1 MSVIDPRIAK
11 RRHTVAEH
19 GARRRLRSMIV
30 AAVLLGLVG
39 LGWWAT
45 QSELLDIDTI
55 VFGDP
60 ARADVP
66 GALSAAGV
74 AEGTPLLTA
83 ILAADEIES
92 FLEANPWVS
101 GATVN
106 VLFPGR
112 IEIDVVERSP
122 AAAVADEFG
131 GWNLVAGDLTRL
143 GPAGDGAEGLAR
155 IDDPSIVAESLA
167 FLAVLGDGAD
177 TTLSLVAG
185 EVWVD
190 RAGVV
195 ARLGRPSDME
205 SKAAAFLALLSA
217 EIPEGWA
224 INLIAP
230 SRPALFEL
238 EG

>member
-1 MSVIDPRIAK
+1 MSAIDPRIAK
-11 RRHTVAEH
+11 RRRTVAEH

-30 AAVLLGLVG
+30 AAAVLGLAG

-55 VFGDP
+55 VVG
-60 ARADVP
+60 ATTRADVP
-66 GALSAAGV
+66 GALTLAGV
-74 AEGTPLLTA
+74 SEGTPLVAA
-83 ILAADEIES
+83 ILAADEIEAA
-92 FLEANPWVS
+92 LEADPWVS

-106 VLFPGR
+106 VLFPGK

-122 AAAVADEFG
+122 AAVVADESG
-131 GWNLVAGDLTRL
+131 GWNLVAGDLTGL
-143 GPAGDGAEGLAR
+143 GAAGAGSEGLAR
-155 IDDPSIVAESLA
+155 IEDPSIVAESLA

-177 TTLSLVAG
+177 TTMSLVAG

-190 RAGVV
+190 RGGII
-195 ARLGRPSDME
+195 ARLGRPSEME

-230 SRPALFEL
+230 SRPALFDL